1 MIKIYDIDDKL
12 LMQAEVTSAAKRE
25 QEISKSDY
33 ISLSFSAAEKVILPV
48 GAYINYTYKIDKVR
62 EVTRKFLL
70 LESYEPIQTDECS
83 WKYTPQFQHPKMILS
98 KTPFFIYTRNSQ
110 NVEIKQN
117 VWSFVGTTSVLSGKI
132 ADFLNKDLMFGECG
146 WKVFFQNVT
155 TNTVNVSFSDN
166 DFISALTAI
175 TNAIGDNCEWH
186 IDYDDEIIYIGK
198 VLVGATPVVLEVGK
212 NVGVPS
218 INNSKEVYY
227 NAFSIFGG
235 TRNITQVNSKGE
247 NVSSGDIRLQLDEG
261 NGTISID
268 GKERSYSI
276 DKYST
281 LDLRA
286 DKTKEPLFTKVL
298 DFSQI
303 FPSLNTYVYNVR
315 GRVKYVLDE
324 NNNKIPISNADGSIK
339 EYKTFTVWYMRL
351 AYPTTEKVEG
361 KTIINTTIDD
371 GITHYWYDFEV
382 TDNLLIYGKNIGCS
396 FEANFNTGALS
407 TPLAG
412 RGTNGDYVGFELTYH
427 KEASSSHTSDDVS
440 KDNFSVLA
448 GDYEII
454 YQEDNEVIIPTNE
467 AEMLIPC
474 GESKPSLKCNITV
487 LYNIAM
493 ADTIYYEDAQD
504 RLLEKAK
511 EEIVRLLSDLNNYEV
526 KSYSDVFLMDNPQ
539 LQIGQ
544 SVTYKDGHGYELAT
558 RVLKLSTNIDYDFIQ
573 SITIGNQAIKGTI
586 TQLKEDVQTIIASG
600 GSNGSGGGY
609 SVSQLRS
616 LIAKYGSD
624 NFISKQFND
633 TAHGTITFEKVQKFL
648 QGLAIGES
656 GKHYI
661 DKNGGASLSD
671 VVVDRIHDA
680 ASTPSDRVIIGAQGF
695 DLYMGDDGKSHM
707 YLDNIV
713 VRQKFFASSAEIR
726 KISYSGG
733 TTIFSNAGSTLAKV
747 SVIFDADGNCIGYKC
762 YACADDGT
770 TRTMNWWRIGM
781 MALCQTFNVKA
792 GKNEKLQNRYYWR
805 LVVGVGQEILDDGKL
820 YDYVVLSNKEKF
832 LGSESIVPTY
842 ANKLVTA
849 DGTNMLVFGDYGIEV
864 SAAESMGSMA
874 GILMKLEDKE
884 TDEGGNLIANR
895 YFYGYESG
903 IAQDA
908 PAEGDVIVQVGDQIC
923 WKSRGNLIKISTSTE
938 DNATDNA
945 PAITMYHNL
954 GALYSTGKKDSA
966 GMEIISPYQWK
977 TCTCVISP
985 EQVKFNANNFMWF
998 TEDPEKPFSPITVFY
1013 NIETNGMFRV
1023 GSSGRLYGDNVEN
1036 GTAKVSVCCYKVMGD
1051 TKDVLDE
1058 CWWESSCQD
1067 IKIDSPYTGRTDLQT
1082 NDAAAQNL
1090 PAYFTLDCYTL
1101 SVTADGTKHRGDVLL
1116 ATMDIPVLKD
1126 GDKGEKGD
1134 KGDKGEQGEQGLRG
1148 LQGETGEQGIPG
1160 TPGKDGKTTY
1170 FHIKYSSE
1178 ANPTTAAQMT
1188 ETPNTYIGTYVD
1200 FLPNDSTDPNVYT
1213 WSRFE
1218 GLQGKDG
1225 TNGIPGKNG
1234 ADGRTSYLHIKYSN
1248 DGGQTLTVN
1257 DGETPGSWIGQ
1268 YTDYEQKDST
1278 NVTKYTWSKIKG
1290 EQGDKGD
1297 DAVSYTVTLTRGSN
1311 GITQGLYV
1319 GVTRYIGTACTT
1331 GTIIDFGM
1339 SCKAYTD
1346 GTLAEGLTDRLQ
1358 TSDNYIDFAAFP
1370 KAKSFT
1376 VELFDKNG
1384 NKVATGNY
1392 SSGDDAI
1399 SILVEDAPL
1408 VFDTDDSGTVPASVT
1423 KTAKV
1428 KVMKGNTNVADDCT
1442 QLSSRD
1448 DLSSNCMCNVG
1459 KDEDNGC
1466 ISVSVQGNWISKN
1479 DVIVDGVNQ
1488 GKVSATS
1495 GYAVA
1500 QFVYAGVVYFAQV
1513 PFSVNVAKFTGSVV
1527 ANNKKFE
1534 TKFTEIS
1541 NRFEKTPTNDD
1552 LTKAEARIT
1561 QTAREISLSVSEK
1574 SVGRRNLLVG
1584 SAFLREDN
1592 HYMLLSD
1599 TRVEMNTGYQGTNCI
1614 RISDDTT
1621 DGITRY
1627 PGAFWDGS
1635 QGGKSVR
1642 ITKGKK
1648 YVISC
1653 WYKTNNANGHLSLEA
1668 LYTDKQTNA
1677 ERKGPPKYLSA
1688 GSLVPKPNQ
1697 WQLFTTVID
1706 TTDAE
1711 YDYIAFNFY
1720 EYCGVE
1726 SGLIEA
1732 YICRPMVEEGDTYG
1746 GWTLSQN
1753 DYDIIGANLIDN
1765 SRTLD
1770 VGGNVLKV
1778 KGQKALVGDAYE
1790 LTYIGSDDY
1799 NTFYQIKGSTFKLGV
1814 DYTISFEVRGDAKY
1828 MGVYAYYPITNTKF
1842 TLYAEPQNGAMTE
1855 VTDGG
1860 KVDNYVTLIQVEELS
1875 KQQRVW
1881 SHFRFEDR
1889 LPEHIYFQF
1898 PKNSEQTGV
1907 TSWSVTITK
1916 PKIEVGAV
1924 VTEYTE
1930 RKSDLIDKASL
1941 KAAGIVVDSESV
1953 TLYGNQVHIK
1963 KNKTDAND
1971 TVLIDN
1977 ETGQVSAGL
1986 INAYEVVA
1994 KGIKTQ
2000 ELEAQNL
2007 NVTGNSRL
2015 GIFEIKTSSIDERDQ
2030 YSIAGDMI
2038 TYRGSYKLPD
2048 GKTDIISV
2056 DGLAYLMYKPLFIRQ
2071 GAPENGRY
2079 MRLGNNYTEWDDC
2092 GTGNGDSYLFNGASA
2107 RYVCSGSS
2115 NCTYYALPKNLTYN
2129 TGYSPVSYIY
2139 TTKATQNDPAF
2150 AINVVKTKDS
2160 SDGTRTAIQTN
2171 GAIRGVI
2178 APNLRIM
2185 NYSGQISSSD
2195 CIVIATTNNIKLILP
2210 PGPVAGQTLLIFT
2223 RGTSNIEVDYNSTS
2237 GEKMYSSGEQT
2248 KIKIGGSG
2256 VLTYF
2261 IFDGKYW
2268 CYAYFNGSHRNA

>member
-1 MIKIYDIDDKL
+1 MIQIKRNNKVFFTLEDFGEGSKLSYQLMDHHYIILKFTTATPVYFEIGDSVEIPDFGYFELTSSYFPKHNDSDGYDYEMQMDAYYMSWKNKICKYRPQHGANETSFNLTTTVGVHMNVILGNLKALGLTYNGKDFSVDYTTYNNNAFDVQKRFLIEYGSISILDALNAICSEDALNCEWWIDGSIIYL
-12 LMQAEVTSAAKRE
+12 GYCEMEGQTIFE
-25 QEISKSDY
+25 QDVNVLSMSYSESKSTYITRLYAFGSDRNIPKGYFTGADADVTTDGVATDY
-33 ISLSFSAAEKVILPV
+33 LMLPNKEVDSDGFYAKDGYLENVNVVKNDKQAIEGVVMFEEEYPKVESVVSSIKTYDSTVDNEDGTKTTQTFWQVTATDSFATNFEASWIKSNLTLGIKFTSGALMGMEFDVSFKV
-48 GAYINYTYKIDKVR
+48 IDKVNYFEIVANDTYGR
-62 EVTRKFLL
+62 TLPDGVMCPKVGDKYFLFNWDATKITDTDLIPTAQLSLFDRAKQYYQKTMISNSNFTCTMDGDKF
-70 LESYEPIQTDECS
+70 YNDGIYD
-83 WKYTPQFQHPKMILS
+83 YHPLGEQVKLINDMFAQVDADG
-98 KTPFFIYTRNSQ
+98 KHYRNSRIIGM
-110 NVEIKQN
+110 EIPLDIPYDHPQYI
-117 VWSFVGTTSVLSGKI
+117 VGEKAATSRLGKLE
-132 ADFLNKDLMFGECG
+132 D
-146 WKVFFQNVT
+146 KVDSIK
-155 TNTVNVSFSDN
+155 VNGMQ
-166 DFISALTAI
+166 I
-175 TNAIGDNCEWH
+175 
-186 IDYDDEIIYIGK
+186 
-198 VLVGATPVVLEVGK
+198 
-212 NVGVPS
+212 
-218 INNSKEVYY
+218 
-227 NAFSIFGG
+227 GG
-235 TRNITQVNSKGE
+235 TGS
-247 NVSSGDIRLQLDEG
+247 G
-261 NGTISID
+261 NGGGVYVIGLNDTTPASD
-268 GKERSYSI
+268 SNVYSARRSRMEFI
-276 DKYST
+276 H
-281 LDLRA
+281 
-286 DKTKEPLFTKVL
+286 
-298 DFSQI
+298 
-303 FPSLNTYVYNVR
+303 
-315 GRVKYVLDE
+315 
-324 NNNKIPISNADGSIK
+324 
-339 EYKTFTVWYMRL
+339 RL
-351 AYPTTEKVEG
+351 
-361 KTIINTTIDD
+361 
-371 GITHYWYDFEV
+371 
-382 TDNLLIYGKNIGCS
+382 TDNT
-396 FEANFNTGALS
+396 A
-407 TPLAG
+407 
-412 RGTNGDYVGFELTYH
+412 
-427 KEASSSHTSDDVS
+427 
-440 KDNFSVLA
+440 
-448 GDYEII
+448 
-454 YQEDNEVIIPTNE
+454 
-467 AEMLIPC
+467 
-474 GESKPSLKCNITV
+474 
-487 LYNIAM
+487 
-493 ADTIYYEDAQD
+493 
-504 RLLEKAK
+504 
-511 EEIVRLLSDLNNYEV
+511 
-526 KSYSDVFLMDNPQ
+526 
-539 LQIGQ
+539 
-544 SVTYKDGHGYELAT
+544 
-558 RVLKLSTNIDYDFIQ
+558 
-573 SITIGNQAIKGTI
+573 KGTV
-586 TQLKEDVQTIIASG
+586 TW
-600 GSNGSGGGY
+600 
-609 SVSQLRS
+609 
-616 LIAKYGSD
+616 
-624 NFISKQFND
+624 
-633 TAHGTITFEKVQKFL
+633 EKVQKFL

-1290 EQGDKGD
+1290 EQGDKGEKGD
-1297 DAVSYTVTLTRGSN
+1297 PGVAGVSPVTYTVDFLLQEKKVYIYVHKIQEKTNITHLISKWNNTLTCNVYINGEYLAYKDSDVMSDSYIDLLAFPSAKTIDIILKQKDGDEQLAIGNYTIGSEFEYQIIPEVVIFDTN
-1311 GITQGLYV
+1311 DEGKLLTPKQSAEIKCYRNGQDVTNNCGFSLTNNHHLNCTPGPGQKKNMVIIQNITNVTVDGITMPAQNGYAQVQITDEHGGLHYAYV
-1319 GVTRYIGTACTT
+1319 KFQVNITKFVAHVYSNNKTLTSQYSEISGKVN
-1331 GTIIDFGM
+1331 DM
-1339 SCKAYTD
+1339 SGKLD
-1346 GTLAEGLTDRLQ
+1346 GL
-1358 TSDNYIDFAAFP
+1358 P
-1370 KAKSFT
+1370 
-1376 VELFDKNG
+1376 
-1384 NKVATGNY
+1384 TGNELKEWK
-1392 SSGDDAI
+1392 SSI
-1399 SILVEDAPL
+1399 I
-1408 VFDTDDSGTVPASVT
+1408 
-1423 KTAKV
+1423 
-1428 KVMKGNTNVADDCT
+1428 
-1442 QLSSRD
+1442 
-1448 DLSSNCMCNVG
+1448 
-1459 KDEDNGC
+1459 
-1466 ISVSVQGNWISKN
+1466 
-1479 DVIVDGVNQ
+1479 
-1488 GKVSATS
+1488 
-1495 GYAVA
+1495 
-1500 QFVYAGVVYFAQV
+1500 
-1513 PFSVNVAKFTGSVV
+1513 
-1527 ANNKKFE
+1527 
-1534 TKFTEIS
+1534 
-1541 NRFEKTPTNDD
+1541 
-1552 LTKAEARIT
+1552 

-1574 SVGRRNLLVG
+1574 SVGRRNMLVG
-1584 SAFLREDN
+1584 SACRKYGDGFM
-1592 HYMLLSD
+1592 YMSGAESQYYDGYPLEQIEKNSGINGVNCIHCRTKQTGTGSYYLSGFTWRGNSPQGNIKLEKGKNYVLSFYAKTHTPNDIKFVAEVLYQGSKID
-1599 TRVEMNTGYQGTNCI
+1599 TSRPAGYAGPTGYST
-1614 RISDDTT
+1614 SF
-1621 DGITRY
+1621 Y
-1627 PGAFWDGS
+1627 AS
-1635 QGGKSVR
+1635 
-1642 ITKGKK
+1642 
-1648 YVISC
+1648 
-1653 WYKTNNANGHLSLEA
+1653 EA
-1668 LYTDKQTNA
+1668 DKW
-1677 ERKGPPKYLSA
+1677 E
-1688 GSLVPKPNQ
+1688 
-1697 WQLFTTVID
+1697 LFTVKVSVPP
-1706 TTDAE
+1706 A
-1711 YDYIAFNFY
+1711 AQY
-1720 EYCGVE
+1720 EYVE
-1726 SGLIEA
+1726 INIFAMARSYSFVGG
-1732 YICRPMVEEGDTYG
+1732 YICKPMLEEGENYN
-1746 GWTLSQN
+1746 GWTLSEQ
-1753 DYDIIGANLIDN
+1753 DYDYVGGNLLDN
-1765 SRTLD
+1765 ARTLD
-1770 VGGNVLKV
+1770 KSETLIETYDTVIQNGYGTDSACIKNLMKANATPSDYKEVLRWR
-1778 KGQKALVGDAYE
+1778 
-1790 LTYIGSDDY
+1790 
-1799 NTFYQIKGSTFKLGV
+1799 FGSTYLVNGNDYILSFVAKAEVDDARVVCYMWSGDIKNSCNIFTEGNGGAWDSKEDGNIVFILSRQWTRYWVHWRPKDGYATPKEVIIRHTGNNSTSASTVYVTQPKLE
-1814 DYTISFEVRGDAKY
+1814 I
-1828 MGVYAYYPITNTKF
+1828 
-1842 TLYAEPQNGAMTE
+1842 GATMTE
-1855 VTDGG
+1855 
-1860 KVDNYVTLIQVEELS
+1860 
-1875 KQQRVW
+1875 W
-1881 SHFRFEDR
+1881 
-1889 LPEHIYFQF
+1889 
-1898 PKNSEQTGV
+1898 
-1907 TSWSVTITK
+1907 
-1916 PKIEVGAV
+1916 
-1924 VTEYTE
+1924 TE
-1930 RKSDLIDKASL
+1930 RKTDLVDKASL

-1963 KNKTDAND
+1963 KNKTDTND

-1986 INAYEVVA
+1986 INAEDVVA

-2000 ELEAQNL
+2000 KLEAQNL

-2048 GKTDIISV
+2048 GKTDITSI

-2115 NCTYYALPKNLTYN
+2115 NCTYYALPMNLTYN
-2129 TGYSPVSYIY
+2129 NGYFPVSYIY
-2139 TTKATQNDPAF
+2139 ATKATQNDPAF

-2160 SDGTRTAIQTN
+2160 SVGTRTALQTN

-2195 CIVIATTNNIKLILP
+2195 CIVIVTKGGITLKLP
-2210 PGPVAGQTLLIFT
+2210 AGPVVGQTLLIYSKVSSNVYIEYDSSGGY
-2223 RGTSNIEVDYNSTS
+2223 GT
-2237 GEKMYSSGEQT
+2237 GKMYSDGSLQT
-2248 KIKIGGSG
+2248 KIEIGRAGTF
-2256 VLTYF
+2256 TYF
-2261 IFDGKYW
+2261 IFDGENW

>member
-1 MIKIYDIDDKL
+1 MIQIKRNNKVFFTLEDFGEGSKLSYQLMDHHYIILKFTTATPVYFEIGDSVEIPDFGYFELTSAYFPKHNDSDGYDYEMQMDAYYMSWKNKLCKYRPQHGANETSFNLTTTVGVHMNVILGNLKALGLTYNGKEFSVDYTTYNNKAFDVQKRFLIEYGSISILDALNAICSEDALNCEWWIDGSIIYLGYCEMEGQTTFEQDVNVLSMSYSESKSTYITRLYAFGSDRNIPKGYFTGADADVTTDGVATDYLMLPNKEVDSDGFYAKDGYLENVNVVKNDKQAIEGVVMFEDEYPKIKSVVSSIKTYDSTVDNDDGTKTT
-12 LMQAEVTSAAKRE
+12 QTFWQVTSTDSFTNNFKE
-25 QEISKSDY
+25 SWIKSNLTLGIKFTSGALMGMEFDV
-33 ISLSFSAAEKVILPV
+33 SFKV
-48 GAYINYTYKIDKVR
+48 IDKVNYFEIVANDTYGR
-62 EVTRKFLL
+62 TLPDGVMCPKVGDKYFLFNWDATKITDTDLIPTAQLSLFDRAKQYYQKTMISNSNFTCTMDGDKF
-70 LESYEPIQTDECS
+70 YNDGIYD
-83 WKYTPQFQHPKMILS
+83 YHPLGEQVKLINNMFAQVDADG
-98 KTPFFIYTRNSQ
+98 KHYRNSRIIGM
-110 NVEIKQN
+110 EIPLDIPYDHPQYI
-117 VWSFVGTTSVLSGKI
+117 VGEKAATSRLGKLE
-132 ADFLNKDLMFGECG
+132 D
-146 WKVFFQNVT
+146 KVDSIK
-155 TNTVNVSFSDN
+155 VNGMQ
-166 DFISALTAI
+166 I
-175 TNAIGDNCEWH
+175 
-186 IDYDDEIIYIGK
+186 
-198 VLVGATPVVLEVGK
+198 
-212 NVGVPS
+212 
-218 INNSKEVYY
+218 
-227 NAFSIFGG
+227 GG
-235 TRNITQVNSKGE
+235 TGS
-247 NVSSGDIRLQLDEG
+247 G
-261 NGTISID
+261 NGGGVYVI
-268 GKERSYSI
+268 G
-276 DKYST
+276 
-281 LDLRA
+281 
-286 DKTKEPLFTKVL
+286 
-298 DFSQI
+298 
-303 FPSLNTYVYNVR
+303 LN
-315 GRVKYVLDE
+315 D
-324 NNNKIPISNADGSIK
+324 
-339 EYKTFTVWYMRL
+339 
-351 AYPTTEKVEG
+351 
-361 KTIINTTIDD
+361 
-371 GITHYWYDFEV
+371 
-382 TDNLLIYGKNIGCS
+382 
-396 FEANFNTGALS
+396 S
-407 TPLAG
+407 TPASDSNVYSA
-412 RGTNGDYVGFELTYH
+412 RRSRMEFIHRLT
-427 KEASSSHTSDDVS
+427 DDT
-440 KDNFSVLA
+440 A
-448 GDYEII
+448 
-454 YQEDNEVIIPTNE
+454 
-467 AEMLIPC
+467 
-474 GESKPSLKCNITV
+474 
-487 LYNIAM
+487 
-493 ADTIYYEDAQD
+493 
-504 RLLEKAK
+504 
-511 EEIVRLLSDLNNYEV
+511 
-526 KSYSDVFLMDNPQ
+526 
-539 LQIGQ
+539 
-544 SVTYKDGHGYELAT
+544 
-558 RVLKLSTNIDYDFIQ
+558 
-573 SITIGNQAIKGTI
+573 KGTI
-586 TQLKEDVQTIIASG
+586 TW
-600 GSNGSGGGY
+600 
-609 SVSQLRS
+609 
-616 LIAKYGSD
+616 
-624 NFISKQFND
+624 
-633 TAHGTITFEKVQKFL
+633 EKVQKFL

-1058 CWWESSCQD
+1058 CWWESSYQD

-1290 EQGDKGD
+1290 EQGDKGEKGD
-1297 DAVSYTVTLTRGSN
+1297 PGVAGVSPVTYTVDFLLQEKKVYIYVHKIQEKTNITHLISKWNNTLTCNVYINGEYLAYKDSDVMSDSYIDLLAFPSAKTIDIILKQKDGDEQLAIGNYTIGSEFEYQIIPEVVIFDTN
-1311 GITQGLYV
+1311 DEGELLTPKQSAEIKCYRNGQDVTNNCGFSLTNNHHLNCTPGPGQKKNMVIIQNITNVTVDGITMPAQNGYAQVQITDEHGGLHYAYV
-1319 GVTRYIGTACTT
+1319 KFQVNITKFVAHVYSNNKTLTSQYSEISGKVN
-1331 GTIIDFGM
+1331 DM
-1339 SCKAYTD
+1339 SGKLD
-1346 GTLAEGLTDRLQ
+1346 GL
-1358 TSDNYIDFAAFP
+1358 P
-1370 KAKSFT
+1370 
-1376 VELFDKNG
+1376 
-1384 NKVATGNY
+1384 TGNELKEWK
-1392 SSGDDAI
+1392 SSI
-1399 SILVEDAPL
+1399 I
-1408 VFDTDDSGTVPASVT
+1408 
-1423 KTAKV
+1423 
-1428 KVMKGNTNVADDCT
+1428 
-1442 QLSSRD
+1442 
-1448 DLSSNCMCNVG
+1448 
-1459 KDEDNGC
+1459 
-1466 ISVSVQGNWISKN
+1466 
-1479 DVIVDGVNQ
+1479 
-1488 GKVSATS
+1488 
-1495 GYAVA
+1495 
-1500 QFVYAGVVYFAQV
+1500 
-1513 PFSVNVAKFTGSVV
+1513 
-1527 ANNKKFE
+1527 
-1534 TKFTEIS
+1534 
-1541 NRFEKTPTNDD
+1541 
-1552 LTKAEARIT
+1552 

-1574 SVGRRNLLVG
+1574 SVGRRNMLVG
-1584 SAFLREDN
+1584 SACRKYGDGFV
-1592 HYMLLSD
+1592 YMSG
-1599 TRVEMNTGYQGTNCI
+1599 GYYDGYPLEQIEKNSGINGVNCI
-1614 RISDDTT
+1614 HCRTKQTGT
-1621 DGITRY
+1621 DIYYLSGFRWY
-1627 PGAFWDGS
+1627 GVSP
-1635 QGGKSVR
+1635 QGNIKLQ
-1642 ITKGKK
+1642 KGKN
-1648 YVISC
+1648 YVLSF
-1653 WYKTNNANGHLSLEA
+1653 YAKTHTPNDIYFHAEVLYEGSKIDTSRPAGYSGPIGYSTTFAASEA
-1668 LYTDKQTNA
+1668 DKW
-1677 ERKGPPKYLSA
+1677 E
-1688 GSLVPKPNQ
+1688 
-1697 WQLFTTVID
+1697 LFTVKVSVPSN
-1706 TTDAE
+1706 AP
-1711 YDYIAFNFY
+1711 Y
-1720 EYCGVE
+1720 EYVE
-1726 SGLIEA
+1726 INIFARGRSYSFVDG
-1732 YICRPMVEEGDTYG
+1732 YICKPMLEEGENYN
-1746 GWTLSQN
+1746 GWTLSEQ
-1753 DYDIIGANLIDN
+1753 DYDYVGGNLLDN
-1765 SRTLD
+1765 ARTLD
-1770 VGGNVLKV
+1770 KSGTLIETYDTVIQNGYGTDSACIKNLMKANATPSDYKEVLRWR
-1778 KGQKALVGDAYE
+1778 
-1790 LTYIGSDDY
+1790 
-1799 NTFYQIKGSTFKLGV
+1799 FGSTYLVNGNDYIFSFVAKADVDDARVVCYMWSGDINISSDIFTEGNGGAWDSKSDGNIVFILSRQWTRYWVHWRPKDGYATPNEVIIRHTGNNSTSASTVYVTQPKLE
-1814 DYTISFEVRGDAKY
+1814 I
-1828 MGVYAYYPITNTKF
+1828 
-1842 TLYAEPQNGAMTE
+1842 GATMTE
-1855 VTDGG
+1855 
-1860 KVDNYVTLIQVEELS
+1860 
-1875 KQQRVW
+1875 W
-1881 SHFRFEDR
+1881 
-1889 LPEHIYFQF
+1889 
-1898 PKNSEQTGV
+1898 
-1907 TSWSVTITK
+1907 
-1916 PKIEVGAV
+1916 
-1924 VTEYTE
+1924 TE
-1930 RKSDLIDKASL
+1930 RKSDLVDKASL

-1963 KNKTDAND
+1963 KNKTDTND

-1986 INAYEVVA
+1986 INAEDVVA

-2000 ELEAQNL
+2000 KLEAQNL

-2048 GKTDIISV
+2048 GKTDITSI

-2129 TGYSPVSYIY
+2129 TGYFPVSYIY
-2139 TTKATQNDPAF
+2139 ATKATQNDPAF

-2160 SDGTRTAIQTN
+2160 SNGTRTALQTN

-2195 CIVIATTNNIKLILP
+2195 CIVIVTKGGITLKLP
-2210 PGPVAGQTLLIFT
+2210 AGPVVGQTLLIYSKVSSNVYIEYDSSGGY
-2223 RGTSNIEVDYNSTS
+2223 GT
-2237 GEKMYSSGEQT
+2237 GKMYSDGSLQT
-2248 KIKIGGSG
+2248 KIEIGRAGTF
-2256 VLTYF
+2256 TYF
-2261 IFDGKYW
+2261 IFDGENW